1 MGWGGGGGV
10 GDMWLYCT
18 APQTFLQALRAV
30 NMMDAPTLPTQTKL
44 GRVGGVAWQ
53 PEWKGELWTGTETTE

>member
-1 MGWGGGGGV
+1 
-10 GDMWLYCT
+10 MWLFCT
-18 APQTFLQALRAV
+18 APQTLLQALRAV

>member
-1 MGWGGGGGV
+1 
-10 GDMWLYCT
+10 MWLYCT